1 MAGSYGL
8 WLVAWVM
15 TTPLFSG
22 ADEWA
27 HYLRAIG
34 IREGQLVGDRLPED
48 YAFPD
53 FTPAQQDFLR
63 QTSRYIDIPAGML
76 PQGYSCNAYQS
87 EQSARCDNAGGTV
100 SEAQRGVTVTGAY
113 PPAFYLLPAL
123 VMLPAHSPASALPL
137 ARLANALTC
146 ALLLALALRA
156 LAESQRPGPALAAF
170 TVALPPM
177 GLATMAALSPSG
189 PEIAAGLTF
198 AVGLYRLAARQGGGA
213 WSWAACVAGGVAL
226 SLARALGAA
235 WVVLLLGCFF
245 VLLGREG
252 LRQLA
257 RGERRRG
264 LWAAG
269 LVLAALGLSRVW
281 EAFQGARVPVTL
293 LPGVKAWREAF
304 KYYPDW
310 LREQVGVFQYLDTM
324 MPQWAYLAWGALVV
338 GWVAWRWPRLARGWR
353 WRASVLAL
361 GILAAPLGLY
371 AMLVRNSEFWL
382 QGRYVLPLT
391 CALPLLFA
399 VGDAQPERETS
410 PRGWGWYGV
419 LAGGAGVIQAVGW
432 YSNARRSAVG
442 SQGPWFFLPSAEWEP
457 PLGWW
462 PWCALV
468 LVCAVA
474 LPLCVG
480 LASVEEG
487 RHNSGLAAPA
497 PPRVQGHSQKEQPD
511 EDQHA
516 ESSAGP
522 GHPH

>member
-15 TTPLFSG
+15 GTPLFSG

-27 HYLRAIG
+27 HYLRAMG
-34 IREGQLVGDRLPED
+34 IREGRLVGDRLPED

-53 FTPAQQDFLR
+53 FTPVQQAFLR
-63 QTSRYIDIPAGML
+63 QTSRLIDIPAGML

-87 EQSARCDNAGGTV
+87 EQSAGCTNQGGAV
-100 SEAQRGVTVTGAY
+100 PEPRRGATVTGAY

-123 VMLPAHSPASALPL
+123 AMLPAHGPTSALLL

-146 ALLLALALRA
+146 ALLLGLALRA
-156 LAESQRPGPALAAF
+156 LAESRWPAPSLAAF
-170 TVALPPM
+170 AVALTPM

-198 AVGLYRLAARQGGGA
+198 AVGLYRLAARRGGGA
-213 WSWAACVAGGVAL
+213 WTWAACIAGGVAL
-226 SLARALGAA
+226 SLARALGVA
-235 WVVLLLGCFF
+235 WVVLLLGCFV
-245 VLLGREG
+245 VLLGRVG
-252 LRQLA
+252 LLQLA
-257 RGERRRG
+257 RSERRRV
-264 LWAAG
+264 LWAGG
-269 LVLAALGLSRVW
+269 LLLGALILSRLW
-281 EAFQGARVPVTL
+281 EASQGARVPVTL
-293 LPGVKAWREAF
+293 LPGMKAWREAF

-310 LREQVGVFQYLDTM
+310 LREQVGIFQYLDSE
-324 MPQWAYLAWGALVV
+324 MPAWAYPAWGVLVAAL
-338 GWVAWRWPRLARGWR
+338 VAWRWPRLARAWR
-353 WRASVLAL
+353 WRAGVLAL
-361 GILAAPLGLY
+361 GILAVPLGLY

-391 CALPLLFA
+391 CALPLLFG
-399 VGDAQPERETS
+399 VGASQPEREE
-410 PRGWGWYGV
+410 PARAQGFYV
-419 LAGGAGVIQAVGW
+419 ALAAGAGVIQAVGW

-442 SQGPWFFLPSAEWEP
+442 IRGPWFFLTSAEWQP

-480 LASVEEG
+480 LSSLEE
-487 RHNSGLAAPA
+487 RSHRS
-497 PPRVQGHSQKEQPD
+497 
-511 EDQHA
+511 
-516 ESSAGP
+516 
-522 GHPH
+522 